1 MKRIYII
8 IFIYLPLFYSC
19 QNTELIDLK
28 NKVEQLENQ
37 NKKLSDSI
45 KNIEEWNIANSTI
58 IGIPKERDFKVNEE
72 AEIKFGLF
80 RVGEFRKCNIYKADI
95 EFNKEKLL
103 KENWN
108 QAEFH
113 YKYTPKS
120 INDNN
125 VKLIFEYDF
134 DGVKYE
140 LQGNMTLSVI
150 K

>member
-1 MKRIYII
+1 VI
-8 IFIYLPLFYSC
+8 
-19 QNTELIDLK
+19 ELK

-45 KNIEEWNIANSTI
+45 KNIEEWNLVNSTI

-80 RVGEFRKCNIYKADI
+80 RVGEFRKYNIYKADT
-95 EFNKEKLL
+95 EFNKKELL

-108 QAEFH
+108 QAE
-113 YKYTPKS
+113 YYYRYTPKS
-120 INDNN
+120 INENN

-140 LQGNMTLSVI
+140 LQGNITLSVI
-150 K
+150 E

>member
-1 MKRIYII
+1 MKRIYLTL
-8 IFIYLPLFYSC
+8 FICLPFFYSC
-19 QNTELIDLK
+19 QNNEVIELK

-45 KNIEEWNIANSTI
+45 KNIEEWNLVNSTI

-80 RVGEFRKCNIYKADI
+80 RVGEFRKCNIYKADT
-95 EFNKEKLL
+95 EFNKKELL

-108 QAEFH
+108 QAE
-113 YKYTPKS
+113 YYYRYTPKS
-120 INDNN
+120 INENN

-150 K
+150 E